1 MDQSNPKN
9 YLEREKSYFQ
19 KIESY
24 FLESSGSFSEK
35 AHAFPRFVPRQALA
49 HFLARSQIFSNIL
62 DIHGNILDFGI
73 YRGSSFF
80 TWLQLSSIMEPYN
93 HIRKIIGFDSFQGFS
108 EIGVNDVRCDDA
120 ELGVKRKGGMAYSG
134 KSEVQNAINLIDLNR
149 PLGHV
154 DRGRLCEGELPKSCE
169 KYFKENP
176 ETIVALAN
184 FGLGLHKPTL
194 EIMKIIKPRLVKGS
208 IVVMEDLGQQTWPGE
223 TQAFFEVFGNCE
235 FKPMRFPFCPH
246 LSWIKIGD

>member
-9 YLEREKSYFQ
+9 YLNREKSYFQ

-35 AHAFPRFVPRQALA
+35 AHAFPRFVPRQAVTY
-49 HFLARSQIFSNIL
+49 FLARSQIFLNIL
-62 DIHGNILDFGI
+62 NIHGNILDFGI

-93 HIRKIIGFDSFQGFS
+93 HIRKIVGFDSFQGFS
-108 EIGVNDVRCDDA
+108 EIGINDIGNNDN
-120 ELGVKRKGGMAYSG
+120 ELKVKTKGGMAFPG
-134 KSEVQNAINLIDLNR
+134 ALEIRKAIELFDLNR

-154 DRGRLCEGELPKSCE
+154 GKGQLCEGELPKTCS

-184 FGLGLHKPTL
+184 FGLGLYEPTK
-194 EIMKIIKPRLVKGS
+194 EIMKIVKPRLVKGS

-223 TQAFFEVFGNCE
+223 TQAFFEVFGNCQ

-246 LSWIKIGD
+246 LSWIKIEN

>member
-9 YLEREKSYFQ
+9 YLDSEKLYFQ

-24 FLESSGSFSEK
+24 FSESSGSFSEK
-35 AHAFPRFVPRQALA
+35 AHAFPRFISRQSLSY
-49 HFLARSQIFSNIL
+49 FLARSQIFSNIL
-62 DIHGNILDFGI
+62 NIHGNIMDFGI

-108 EIGVNDVRCDDA
+108 EIGTNDVGTNDA
-120 ELGVKRKGGMAYSG
+120 ELKVKRKGGMAYPG
-134 KSEVQNAINLIDLNR
+134 KSEIQNAIDLMDLNR

-154 DRGRLCEGELPKSCE
+154 SKGRLVEGELPKSRE
-169 KYFKENP
+169 NYLKENP

-184 FGLGLHKPTL
+184 FGLGLYRPT
-194 EIMKIIKPRLVKGS
+194 LVKGS
-208 IVVMEDLGQQTWPGE
+208 VVVMEDLSQHTWPGE
-223 TQAFFEVFGNCE
+223 TTAFFEVFGNCE
-235 FKPMRFPFCPH
+235 HKLQRVPFCPH
-246 LSWIKIGD
+246 LSWIQIGD

>member
-9 YLEREKSYFQ
+9 YLDREKSYFQ

-80 TWLQLSSIMEPYN
+80 AWLQLSSIMEPYN
-93 HIRKIIGFDSFQGFS
+93 HIRKIIGFDSFQVFS
-108 EIGVNDVRCDDA
+108 EI
-120 ELGVKRKGGMAYSG
+120 
-134 KSEVQNAINLIDLNR
+134 
-149 PLGHV
+149 
-154 DRGRLCEGELPKSCE
+154 
-169 KYFKENP
+169 
-176 ETIVALAN
+176 
-184 FGLGLHKPTL
+184 
-194 EIMKIIKPRLVKGS
+194 
-208 IVVMEDLGQQTWPGE
+208 
-223 TQAFFEVFGNCE
+223 
-235 FKPMRFPFCPH
+235 
-246 LSWIKIGD
+246 